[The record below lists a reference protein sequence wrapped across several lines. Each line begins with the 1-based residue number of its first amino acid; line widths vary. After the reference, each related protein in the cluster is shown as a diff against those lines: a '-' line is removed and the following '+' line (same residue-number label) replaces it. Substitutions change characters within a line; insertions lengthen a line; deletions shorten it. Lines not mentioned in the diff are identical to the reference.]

1 MKLVLDTSIIIDYLR
16 DGKTGGA
23 FFNEEQEDV
32 IFYLPTI
39 VIFELLS
46 GQSTKIPTKLKIIN
60 EFIKYFQR
68 LELTESI
75 AERAGTIYRDVTTK
89 LEVPDYIIAASAL
102 EIGGTV
108 VTLNTKHFQQIPG
121 ISIYPL

>member
-1 MKLVLDTSIIIDYLR
+1 MRLVLDTSIIIDYLR
-16 DGKTGGA
+16 DGKIGVA
-23 FFNEEQEDV
+23 FFNEEQED
-32 IFYLPTI
+32 ITFYLPTI

-60 EFIKYFQR
+60 EFLKYFQR
-68 LELTESI
+68 IELTESI
-75 AERAGTIYRDVTTK
+75 AERAGKIYRDITAK

-121 ISIYPL
+121 